1 MNRIPLKVVQETPEL
16 VECTDCGHCCTYVG
30 IEIDRPTK
38 VEYATDILWYLYH
51 ENVYIYVDGSND
63 WSVHFE
69 ARCRNLADDL
79 LCRIYEQRPYVCRT
93 QGLPL
98 RWLDAGPSG
107 ETVEYRDVCPLNE
120 GEGAPPIESLDPS
133 ACWAIGPVEGK
144 LAQLQA
150 ETGDPGRRV
159 PLRSLFA

>member
-79 LCRIYEQRPYVCRT
+79 LCRIYEQRPHICRDFDNTVCEINDHEHEALTLRDPAVFLDWLRENKPKVYKKLSKKY
-93 QGLPL
+93 LPPAL
-98 RWLDAGPSG
+98 R
-107 ETVEYRDVCPLNE
+107 
-120 GEGAPPIESLDPS
+120 
-133 ACWAIGPVEGK
+133 PVK
-144 LAQLQA
+144 A
-150 ETGDPGRRV
+150 EKDRKNKDKKKRKK
-159 PLRSLFA
+159 RA